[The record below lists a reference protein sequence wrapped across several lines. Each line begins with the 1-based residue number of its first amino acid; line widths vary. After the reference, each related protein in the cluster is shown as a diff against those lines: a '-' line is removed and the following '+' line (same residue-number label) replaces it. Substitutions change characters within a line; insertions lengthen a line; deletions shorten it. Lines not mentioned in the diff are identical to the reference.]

1 MNCKE
6 LPDHPARPL
15 MRTKNVCLHVDKT
28 VVKAPYEI
36 FDYVGQR
43 VFYGNTAKEV
53 LDAFYNSH
61 IERMMLR

>member
-1 MNCKE
+1 
-6 LPDHPARPL
+6 